1 MMQLLYFLHGDA
13 GVAHSRNGCPECC
26 LREQHGS
33 RTHCYV
39 VGAGDS
45 FGGMFVVFLAVLLRP
60 NLGRSTAAA
69 V

>member
-1 MMQLLYFLHGDA
+1 MQLLYFLHGDA
-13 GVAHSRNGCPECC
+13 GVAHSPHGYSECC

-33 RTHCYV
+33 RAHCYV

-45 FGGMFVVFLAVLLRP
+45 FGRMFVVFLADFLLRP
-60 NLGRSTAAA
+60 NLGRSAAA